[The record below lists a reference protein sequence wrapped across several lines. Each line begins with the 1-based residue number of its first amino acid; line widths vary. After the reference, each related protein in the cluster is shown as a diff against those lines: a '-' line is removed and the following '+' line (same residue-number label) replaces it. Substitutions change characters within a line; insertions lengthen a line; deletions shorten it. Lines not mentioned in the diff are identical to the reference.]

1 MNMYKALRE
10 ITLPQ
15 IVKEKIPHVNRIHS
29 GVILCD
35 VLHVHALV
43 INVYI
48 ALHSMMNCISQ

>member
-1 MNMYKALRE
+1 MYKALRE